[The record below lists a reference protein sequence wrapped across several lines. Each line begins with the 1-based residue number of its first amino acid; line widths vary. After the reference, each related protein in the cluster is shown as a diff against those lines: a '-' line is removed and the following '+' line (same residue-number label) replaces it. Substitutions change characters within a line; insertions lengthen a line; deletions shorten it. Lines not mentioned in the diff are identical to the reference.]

1 MIPAP
6 ASGMRNRAVGR
17 RLECWRVP
25 RGTSAVRNLASRFDK
40 EKNPL
45 PEGTLAVGAGLIVSG
60 ITAYGFLA
68 ISARALGPTR
78 YAPLGVLWALMFVA
92 GPGFFLPLEQEVGR
106 ALAERRARGVG
117 GGPLIRRACLAGGA
131 VATILV
137 LIALA
142 TGGVLL
148 EQLFDN
154 KLLLMAGFLFGLT
167 GYFAEHLLRGTL
179 SGNGR
184 FGTYGLV
191 IGSEAVLRL
200 AACVV
205 LAVVGV
211 NTAGPYG
218 VVLGL
223 APFAATAI
231 GLRRERGLVTS
242 GPDAPWAELT
252 SALGYLLTA
261 SVLAQLL
268 VNSGVLAVQ
277 LLASEAEAEVAGRF
291 LNGLIIARVPL
302 FMFQAVQASLLPALA
317 AHAGAGRH
325 QDFTAGLKRLLAVVV
340 AIGVLATITAWAI
353 GAQVVELLFGAGFE
367 LTRTDLAYLAGA
379 SAAYMLA
386 LALAQALIA
395 LSAYAR
401 VVMGWAWGV
410 AIFFFTVTTSDA
422 ALLPR
427 VERAF
432 LAASVIAAIVMGLLL
447 AIRMGKGIV
456 ASADQLNT
464 AAFDV
469 PIEP

>member
-1 MIPAP
+1 M
-6 ASGMRNRAVGR
+6 S
-17 RLECWRVP
+17 
-25 RGTSAVRNLASRFDK
+25 LASRFE

-60 ITAYGFLA
+60 IAAYGFLA
-68 ISARALGPTR
+68 ISARALGPSR

-106 ALAERRARGVG
+106 ALAERRAQGLG

-131 VATILV
+131 VATMLV
-137 LIALA
+137 LVTAA
-142 TGGVLL
+142 SSNLL
-148 EQLFDN
+148 LDELFDS
-154 KLLLMAGFLFGLT
+154 KMLLLAGFMFGLT
-167 GYFAEHLLRGTL
+167 GYFTEHLLRGTL

-184 FGTYGLV
+184 FGTYGVV
-191 IGSEAVLRL
+191 IGAEAALRL
-200 AACVV
+200 AACVA
-205 LAVVGV
+205 LAVVGID
-211 NTAGPYG
+211 TAGPYG
-218 VVLGL
+218 LALGL

-231 GLRRERGLVTS
+231 GVRRERHRLVTP

-252 SALGYLLTA
+252 AALGYLLAA

-277 LLASEAEAEVAGRF
+277 LLASQGESEVAGRF

-325 QDFTAGLKRLLAVVV
+325 HDFRAGLKRLLMVVV
-340 AIGVLATITAWAI
+340 GIGVLATIVAWAI
-353 GAQVVELLFGAGFE
+353 GHQVVDILFGAGFE
-367 LTRTDLAYLAGA
+367 LSRTDLAYLAGA

-401 VVMGWAWGV
+401 VVAGWASGIIAFV
-410 AIFFFTVTTSDA
+410 VVTATQSG
-422 ALLPR
+422 LLPR
-427 VERAF
+427 VERGF
-432 LAASVIAAIVMGLLL
+432 LAGASTAAVVMGVLL
-447 AIRMGKGIV
+447 ATRMAKGIV
-456 ASADQLNT
+456 ATADELT
-464 AAFDV
+464 EATFEV

>member
-1 MIPAP
+1 
-6 ASGMRNRAVGR
+6 MR
-17 RLECWRVP
+17 
-25 RGTSAVRNLASRFDK
+25 LASRFDK

-45 PEGTLAVGAGLIVSG
+45 PEGTLSVGAGLIISG

-68 ISARALGPTR
+68 ISARALGPSR

-106 ALAERRARGVG
+106 ALAERRARGLG

-131 VATILV
+131 VATL
-137 LIALA
+137 LILA
-142 TGGVLL
+142 TAASGNLL
-148 EQLFDN
+148 LTELFDS
-154 KLLLMAGFLFGLT
+154 KGLLLAGFMFGLA

-184 FGTYGLV
+184 FATYGLV

-200 AACVV
+200 AACAV

-211 NTAGPYG
+211 ETAGPYG
-218 VVLGL
+218 LALGL

-231 GLRRERGLVTS
+231 GVRRERRLVTP

-252 SALGYLLTA
+252 SALGYLLAA

-268 VNSGVLAVQ
+268 VNSGVLAVK
-277 LLASEAEAEVAGRF
+277 LLASEGEADVAGRF

-317 AHAGAGRH
+317 AHAGAGRDE
-325 QDFTAGLKRLLAVVV
+325 DFRAGLQRLLVVVV
-340 AIGVLATITAWAI
+340 AIGVLATIVAWAI
-353 GAQVVELLFGAGFE
+353 GHEVVGLLFGAGFE
-367 LTRTDLAYLAGA
+367 LTRTDLGYLAGA

-401 VVMGWAWGV
+401 VVIGWASGIACFGV
-410 AIFFFTVTTSDA
+410 VTATQSG
-422 ALLPR
+422 LLPR
-427 VERAF
+427 VERGF
-432 LAASVIAAIVMGLLL
+432 LAASVTAAIVMGILL
-447 AIRMGKGIV
+447 ATRMAKGIV
-456 ASADQLNT
+456 ASTGKLTD
-464 AAFDV
+464 AAFEV

>member
-1 MIPAP
+1 L
-6 ASGMRNRAVGR
+6 S
-17 RLECWRVP
+17 
-25 RGTSAVRNLASRFDK
+25 LASRFE

-60 ITAYGFLA
+60 IAAYGFLA
-68 ISARALGPTR
+68 ISARALGPSR

-106 ALAERRARGVG
+106 ALAERRARGLG
-117 GGPLIRRACLAGGA
+117 SGPLIRRACLAGGA
-131 VATILV
+131 VAAILV
-137 LIALA
+137 VVTAA
-142 TGGVLL
+142 TGNLL
-148 EQLFDN
+148 LDELFDG
-154 KLLLMAGFLFGLT
+154 KLLLLAGFMFGLT
-167 GYFAEHLLRGTL
+167 GYFTEHLLRGTL

-184 FGTYGLV
+184 FATNGVV
-191 IGSEAVLRL
+191 IGAESALRL
-200 AACVV
+200 AACVA

-218 VVLGL
+218 LVLGL

-231 GLRRERGLVTS
+231 GIRRERHRLVTP

-252 SALGYLLTA
+252 AALGYLLAA

-277 LLASEAEAEVAGRF
+277 LLASGDESEVAGRF

-325 QDFTAGLKRLLAVVV
+325 DDFRAGLKRLLVVV
-340 AIGVLATITAWAI
+340 VGIGVLATIVAWAI
-353 GAQVVELLFGAGFE
+353 GHQVVDILFGAGFE
-367 LTRTDLAYLAGA
+367 LSRTDLAYLAGA

-401 VVMGWAWGV
+401 VVAGWASGIIAFV
-410 AIFFFTVTTSDA
+410 VVTATQSG
-422 ALLPR
+422 LLTR
-427 VERAF
+427 VERGF
-432 LAASVIAAIVMGLLL
+432 LAGASTAAVVMGVLL
-447 AIRMGKGIV
+447 ATRMAKGIV
-456 ASADQLNT
+456 ATADQLT
-464 AAFDV
+464 DAMFEV

>member
-1 MIPAP
+1 
-6 ASGMRNRAVGR
+6 MR
-17 RLECWRVP
+17 
-25 RGTSAVRNLASRFDK
+25 LASRFDK

-45 PEGTLAVGAGLIVSG
+45 PEGTLAVGAGLIISG
-60 ITAYGFLA
+60 VTAYGFLA
-68 ISARALGPTR
+68 ISARTLGPSR

-117 GGPLIRRACLAGGA
+117 GGPLIRRACLAGGV
-131 VATILV
+131 VATLLV
-137 LIALA
+137 LATAASGNLLLA
-142 TGGVLL
+142 
-148 EQLFDN
+148 ELFDD
-154 KLLLMAGFLFGLT
+154 KLLLLAGFMFGMT

-191 IGSEAVLRL
+191 IGSEAVIRL
-200 AACVV
+200 AACAA

-211 NTAGPYG
+211 KTAGPYG
-218 VVLGL
+218 LVLGL
-223 APFAATAI
+223 APFAATAL
-231 GLRRERGLVTS
+231 GVRREHNKLVTP

-252 SALGYLLTA
+252 AALGYLLAA

-277 LLASEAEAEVAGRF
+277 LLASEGESEVAGRF

-325 QDFTAGLKRLLAVVV
+325 EDFRAGLKRLLAVVV
-340 AIGVLATITAWAI
+340 AIGMLATVTAWAI

-367 LTRTDLAYLAGA
+367 LSRTDLAYLAAA

-401 VVMGWAWGV
+401 VVMGWASG
-410 AIFFFTVTTSDA
+410 IVTFAVVTATQSG
-422 ALLPR
+422 LLPR
-427 VERAF
+427 VERGF
-432 LAASVIAAIVMGLLL
+432 LAGSVAAATVMGVLL
-447 AIRMGKGIV
+447 ATRMAKGIV
-456 ASADQLNT
+456 ASVEELT
-464 AAFDV
+464 EAAFDV

>member
-1 MIPAP
+1 M
-6 ASGMRNRAVGR
+6 S
-17 RLECWRVP
+17 
-25 RGTSAVRNLASRFDK
+25 LASRFDK

-60 ITAYGFLA
+60 VTAYGFLA
-68 ISARALGPTR
+68 ISARALGPSR
-78 YAPLGVLWALMFVA
+78 YAPLGVLWAFMFVA

-106 ALAERRARGVG
+106 ALAARRALGVG
-117 GGPLIRRACLAGGA
+117 GGPLIRRACLAGGV
-131 VATILV
+131 VATL
-137 LIALA
+137 LIVA
-142 TGGVLL
+142 TVASGNVLL
-148 EQLFDN
+148 DELFDG
-154 KLLLMAGFLFGLT
+154 KLLLLAGFMFGLT

-184 FGTYGLV
+184 FATYGLV
-191 IGSEAVLRL
+191 IGSESALRL
-200 AACVV
+200 AACAL

-211 NTAGPYG
+211 KTAGPYG
-218 VVLGL
+218 LALGL

-231 GLRRERGLVTS
+231 GVRRERHNLVKP

-252 SALGYLLTA
+252 TALGYLLAA

-277 LLASEAEAEVAGRF
+277 ILASGAESEVAGRF

-325 QDFTAGLKRLLAVVV
+325 DDFRAGLKRLLVVVV
-340 AIGVLATITAWAI
+340 AIGVLATVTAWAI
-353 GAQVVELLFGAGFE
+353 GHQVVTLLFGAGFE
-367 LTRTDLAYLAGA
+367 LSRTDLAYLAGA

-401 VVMGWAWGV
+401 VVMGWGAGIIVFAVVTATQTGLLTRVERGFLAGSVAAATVMGV
-410 AIFFFTVTTSDA
+410 LLANRMAKGITASAEELSDA
-422 ALLPR
+422 A
-427 VERAF
+427 F
-432 LAASVIAAIVMGLLL
+432 G
-447 AIRMGKGIV
+447 
-456 ASADQLNT
+456 
-464 AAFDV
+464 V

>member
-1 MIPAP
+1 L
-6 ASGMRNRAVGR
+6 S
-17 RLECWRVP
+17 
-25 RGTSAVRNLASRFDK
+25 LASRFE

-60 ITAYGFLA
+60 IAAYGFLA
-68 ISARALGPTR
+68 ISARALGPSR

-106 ALAERRARGVG
+106 ALAERRARGLG
-117 GGPLIRRACLAGGA
+117 SGPLIRRACLAGGA
-131 VATILV
+131 VAAILV
-137 LIALA
+137 VVTAA
-142 TGGVLL
+142 TGNLL
-148 EQLFDN
+148 LDELFDG
-154 KLLLMAGFLFGLT
+154 KLLLLAGFMFGLT
-167 GYFAEHLLRGTL
+167 GYFTEHLLRGTL

-184 FGTYGLV
+184 FATYGVV
-191 IGSEAVLRL
+191 IGAESALRL
-200 AACVV
+200 AACVA

-218 VVLGL
+218 LVLGL

-231 GLRRERGLVTS
+231 GIRRERHRLVTP

-252 SALGYLLTA
+252 AALGYLLAA

-277 LLASEAEAEVAGRF
+277 LLASGDESEVAGRF

-325 QDFTAGLKRLLAVVV
+325 DDFRAGLKRLLVVV
-340 AIGVLATITAWAI
+340 VGIGVLATIVAWAI
-353 GAQVVELLFGAGFE
+353 GHQVVDILFGAGFE
-367 LTRTDLAYLAGA
+367 LSRTDLAYLAGA

-401 VVMGWAWGV
+401 VVAGWASGIIAFV
-410 AIFFFTVTTSDA
+410 VVTATQSG
-422 ALLPR
+422 LLTR
-427 VERAF
+427 VERGF
-432 LAASVIAAIVMGLLL
+432 LAGASTAAVVMGVLL
-447 AIRMGKGIV
+447 ATRMAKGIV
-456 ASADQLNT
+456 ATADQLT
-464 AAFDV
+464 DAMFEV

>member
-1 MIPAP
+1 L
-6 ASGMRNRAVGR
+6 S
-17 RLECWRVP
+17 
-25 RGTSAVRNLASRFDK
+25 LASRFE

-68 ISARALGPTR
+68 ISARALGPSR

-106 ALAERRARGVG
+106 ALAERRAQGLG

-131 VATILV
+131 VATVLV
-137 LIALA
+137 VVTAA
-142 TGGVLL
+142 SGNLL
-148 EQLFDN
+148 VDELFDG
-154 KLLLMAGFLFGLT
+154 KMLLLAGFMFGLT
-167 GYFAEHLLRGTL
+167 GYFTEHLLRGTL

-184 FGTYGLV
+184 FGTYGVV
-191 IGSEAVLRL
+191 IGAESALRL
-200 AACVV
+200 AACVA

-211 NTAGPYG
+211 RTAGPYG
-218 VVLGL
+218 LALGL

-231 GLRRERGLVTS
+231 GVRRERHHLVTP

-252 SALGYLLTA
+252 AALGYLLAA

-277 LLASEAEAEVAGRF
+277 LLASASESEVAGRF

-325 QDFTAGLKRLLAVVV
+325 DDFRAGLKRLLVVV
-340 AIGVLATITAWAI
+340 VGIGVLATIVAWAI
-353 GAQVVELLFGAGFE
+353 GHQVVDILFGAGFE
-367 LTRTDLAYLAGA
+367 LSRTDLAYLAGA

-401 VVMGWAWGV
+401 VVVGWASGIIAFV
-410 AIFFFTVTTSDA
+410 VVTATQSG
-422 ALLPR
+422 LLPR
-427 VERAF
+427 VERGF
-432 LAASVIAAIVMGLLL
+432 LAGATAAAVVMGVLLVT
-447 AIRMGKGIV
+447 RMAKGIV
-456 ASADQLNT
+456 ATADQLTEAMFEVN
-464 AAFDV
+464 
-469 PIEP
+469 IEP

>member
-1 MIPAP
+1 
-6 ASGMRNRAVGR
+6 
-17 RLECWRVP
+17 
-25 RGTSAVRNLASRFDK
+25 VRLASRFDK

-45 PEGTLAVGAGLIVSG
+45 PEGTLSVGAGLIVSG
-60 ITAYGFLA
+60 VTAYGFLA
-68 ISARALGPTR
+68 ISARALGPSR

-106 ALAERRARGVG
+106 ALAERRARGLG
-117 GGPLIRRACLAGGA
+117 GGPLIRRATLAGGA
-131 VATILV
+131 VAIALVVATAASGNLV
-137 LIALA
+137 LDELFD
-142 TGGVLL
+142 GRVLL
-148 EQLFDN
+148 L
-154 KLLLMAGFLFGLT
+154 AGFMFGLA

-184 FGTYGLV
+184 FGTYGVV

-200 AACVV
+200 AACAA

-211 NTAGPYG
+211 KTAGPYG
-218 VVLGL
+218 LALGL

-231 GLRRERGLVTS
+231 GIRREGRSLVTP

-252 SALGYLLTA
+252 AALGYLLAA

-277 LLASEAEAEVAGRF
+277 LLASEGESEVAGRF

-317 AHAGAGRH
+317 AHAGAGR
-325 QDFTAGLKRLLAVVV
+325 QEDFRAGLKRLLVVVV
-340 AIGVLATITAWAI
+340 AIGVVATITAWAI

-367 LTRTDLAYLAGA
+367 LSRTDLAYLAGA

-401 VVMGWAWGV
+401 VVAGWGAGIAV
-410 AIFFFTVTTSDA
+410 FVVVTASQSG
-422 ALLPR
+422 LLPR
-427 VERAF
+427 VERGF
-432 LAASVIAAIVMGLLL
+432 LAGACASATVMGVLL
-447 AIRMGKGIV
+447 ATRMAGGIV
-456 ASADQLNT
+456 SSASKLSE
-464 AAFDV
+464 AAFEV